1 MTLLGSGLLAI
12 WHDLDISDSA
22 DLSDF
27 QNWYRSEHFPER
39 LGIPGFMRGRR
50 YQSMDSDIRF
60 SALYETKDIE
70 TLASEAYYDR
80 LDNPTPWSRKNLAR
94 FRNTNRTAFNIEHSM
109 GFGIGGALAV
119 ISVVPVDKTKNLL
132 KDWYTKNKLPN
143 MMRETDMV
151 GAHLCIPNPKV
162 TEVDSVESE
171 IRDVPDQISDWVVLI
186 ESRNQETLATVL
198 AKHFSAEEC
207 TNNGALS
214 ASITKHQLMHC
225 ANAGETSNFSLQLGD
240 RAIAL

>member
-1 MTLLGSGLLAI
+1 MALLGSGLLAI
-12 WHDLDISDSA
+12 WHDLDVSESG
-22 DLSDF
+22 DLRDF

-50 YQSMDSDIRF
+50 YQSIDSNIRF
-60 SALYETKDIE
+60 SALYETRDIE
-70 TLASEAYYDR
+70 TLASEAYHNR

-119 ISVVPVDKTKNLL
+119 ISMVPGERTKTLL
-132 KDWYTKNKLPN
+132 KDWCTRNKLPN
-143 MMRETDMV
+143 LMRETDMV
-151 GAHLCIPNPKV
+151 GAHLCIPNPNV
-162 TEVDSVESE
+162 TKVDSVESE

-186 ESRNQETLATVL
+186 ESRDQKTLSAAL

-207 TNNGALS
+207 TDNGALS
-214 ASITKHQLMHC
+214 ASITKNQLMHC
-225 ANAGETSNFSLQLGD
+225 ANSGETSIFS
-240 RAIAL
+240 